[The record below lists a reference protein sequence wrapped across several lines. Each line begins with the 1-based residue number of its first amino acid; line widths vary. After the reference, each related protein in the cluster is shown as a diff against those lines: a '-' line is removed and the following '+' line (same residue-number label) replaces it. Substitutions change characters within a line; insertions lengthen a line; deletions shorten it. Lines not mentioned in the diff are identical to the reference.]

1 MYEMLYEM
9 MPLTEYTEY
18 CRKCLFAEIIGFIDV
33 KYMVMHCM
41 VEFIKV

>member
-1 MYEMLYEM
+1 MLYEM
-9 MPLTEYTEY
+9 TPYTEYNEY
-18 CRKCLFAEIIGFIDV
+18 CRKCMCTEITGFIDV